1 MTGIWNY
8 FPIESILALMN
19 TYISMLRGINVSG
32 QKKIRMAELKSLYE
46 SLSLTKVE
54 TYVQSGNVVFDS
66 KEQDAIKLRDS
77 IESQIETAFGF
88 SVPVLIRTGDE
99 FKRIIESHPF
109 AGEEAVR
116 VLVTFLYDRPENSKL
131 EDLSHYKDKVDQ
143 FVIGEREIFLYC
155 PGGYGKTKLSNAFF
169 ERKLD
174 VIATTRNWKSVNA
187 LYQMAGER

>member
-46 SLSLTKVE
+46 SLSLTNVE